1 MNKSAKRII
10 ALIMAVGI
18 ISTSVGCSKSN
29 DNGVSTGNKGY
40 TAGTYVGKAT
50 GNGGE
55 IKVEVTVADGK
66 ISDVKVLEHSETKG
80 LGDSA
85 METIGEVIKNTNS
98 TNIETVSGATVSSN
112 AMMEAVKDAL
122 RQAGGTDDM
131 FSKDEKQSLVGKEMQ
146 DEYTFDVV
154 VVGAGGAGL
163 SAAVEAAQSGAKV
176 AVIEK
181 TMFAGGNTLVSGGGL
196 NVPGTEQQIANG
208 IEDSVELFTEDTIK
222 GIQQEHM

>member
-18 ISTSVGCSKSN
+18 ISTSVGCSKGN
-29 DNGVSTGNKGY
+29 DDGVSTDNKGY

-55 IKVEVTVADGK
+55 IKVEVTVEDGK

-146 DEYTFDVV
+146 DE
-154 VVGAGGAGL
+154 
-163 SAAVEAAQSGAKV
+163 
-176 AVIEK
+176 
-181 TMFAGGNTLVSGGGL
+181 
-196 NVPGTEQQIANG
+196 
-208 IEDSVELFTEDTIK
+208 
-222 GIQQEHM
+222 